1 VDAERRLLALAT
13 RQHGCA
19 SIDQALACGLTADQ
33 VHYRF
38 RLGRWTRIG
47 VHVFRIEGAPVT
59 WDQQLTAG
67 LLDLGPCARVSHRAA
82 AALYD
87 FDGFARSPV
96 EFVVPRS
103 GGGAETVWKVHT
115 TLTMAPIDGAEVAGF
130 RCTSAARTIIDLARV
145 ASAIELERAIDSAT
159 RDGWVSPVF
168 LRRQLERLR
177 GSGRAGV
184 SLLDE
189 LLPDSG
195 GHSDLERRFLALI
208 RRAGLPRPTC
218 QAIIRR
224 GGTTL
229 ARADFRFDPYRVLAE
244 VSGRR
249 GHVSDAERAKDAR
262 RRNELQHEGYVVL
275 EFTNAQVRK
284 EQSYVGATVR
294 RELILAGW
302 PLAAD
307 PAALRTAR
315 SAMNGLGG

>member
-1 VDAERRLLALAT
+1 VDAEPRLLALAA

-19 SIDQALACGLTADQ
+19 TIDQAKACGLSADQ

-38 RLGRWTRIG
+38 RIGRWTRIG
-47 VHVFRIEGAPVT
+47 VRVFRISGAPIT
-59 WDQQLTAG
+59 WEQQLTAG
-67 LLDLGPCARVSHRAA
+67 LLDLGPVARVGQRAA
-82 AALYD
+82 SALYG
-87 FDGFARSPV
+87 FDGFPRSPV
-96 EFVVPRS
+96 EFVMPRVS
-103 GGGAETVWKVHT
+103 GGAESVWKVHT
-115 TLTMAPIDGAEVAGF
+115 TLTLDPIDVAEVEGF

-145 ASAIELERAIDSAT
+145 ASVSELERAIDSAV

-184 SLLDE
+184 RLLDE

-195 GHSDLERRFLALI
+195 GHSDLERRFLALM

-224 GGTTL
+224 DGRTL
-229 ARADFRFDPYRVLAE
+229 ARADFRFDPYPVLAE

-249 GHVSDAERAKDAR
+249 GHASDAERAKDAR

-275 EFTNAQVRK
+275 EFTNAQVRRD
-284 EQSYVGATVR
+284 EPYVVAMVR
-294 RELILAGW
+294 SALVAAGC
-302 PLAAD
+302 PLMADSAAII
-307 PAALRTAR
+307 PAR